1 MTSCRPETEAT
12 LRELLPVELVSEEG
26 NLALYRLTEPL
37 APPRSYAVGT
47 DQGRMALAE
56 GWSPPAPG
64 ARLADDGARRRSSP
78 NGARRR
84 LLLPLGRA
92 AGQIRLHGW
101 SFAPDQQVTLVV
113 DGREADVQLLPEAP
127 PG

>member
-1 MTSCRPETEAT
+1 
-12 LRELLPVELVSEEG
+12 
-26 NLALYRLTEPL
+26 
-37 APPRSYAVGT
+37 
-47 DQGRMALAE
+47 MALAE

-64 ARLADDGARRRSSP
+64 ARLADDGSAPPVFAERRE
-78 NGARRR
+78 AR
-84 LLLPLGRA
+84 LLLPLGRE

-113 DGREADVQLLPEAP
+113 DGRELMSSSCPKSP